1 MASFC
6 GTLRFADGKRLTPQQ
21 LEYLLLFCCACPRH
35 KWSVELL
42 KDHPDPLREA
52 VVSPLGEEGEYF
64 VSSHE
69 FEQLPEAQKA
79 RIIDLFCISLLDI
92 LYCYDL

>member
-1 MASFC
+1 MASFR
-6 GTLRFADGKRLTPQQ
+6 GAMRFADGKQLTPQQ

-35 KWSVELL
+35 KRLVELL

-52 VVSPLGEEGEYF
+52 VGLPLGEEGEFF

-69 FEQLPEAQKA
+69 FELLPEEQKA
-79 RIIDLFCISLLDI
+79 RTLSNCFYISLLDN
-92 LYCYDL
+92 LDK